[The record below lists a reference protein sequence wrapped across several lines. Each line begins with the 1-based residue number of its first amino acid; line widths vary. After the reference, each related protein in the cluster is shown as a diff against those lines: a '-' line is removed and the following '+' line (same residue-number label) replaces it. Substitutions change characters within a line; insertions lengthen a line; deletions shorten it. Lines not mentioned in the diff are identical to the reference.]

1 MFETTRK
8 KAEDAL
14 NTQAMTAAHATGSAG
29 QELKWVQRSARKQ
42 AYELRAE
49 EEVIGSLVWQR
60 GSLAV
65 GETADHRWTITREG
79 FLHRRVT
86 VRLADSELNT
96 AVFHPSWSGGGI
108 LELTS
113 GRVLRFQ
120 AANLWRSQWEWQET
134 EGEALVRFKSRRGFL
149 KSGAD
154 LEITSAAAG
163 FPELSL
169 LAVLGWYLIV
179 LGDRDSAASG
189 SSAAVIAATS
199 STSSS

>member
-1 MFETTRK
+1 VFETSRG
-8 KAEDAL
+8 KAEDTMNAK
-14 NTQAMTAAHATGSAG
+14 AMTAGGATAGAG
-29 QELKWVQRSARKQ
+29 QDLKWVQRSARKP
-42 AYELRAE
+42 AYELRAG

-65 GETADHRWTITREG
+65 GETADRRWTLKREG
-79 FLHRRVT
+79 FWHPRVT
-86 VRLADSELNT
+86 VRVQDSELNI
-96 AVFHPSWSGGGI
+96 AVFHPSWRGGGI
-108 LELTS
+108 LELTN
-113 GRVLRFQ
+113 GRILRFK
-120 AANLWRSQWEWQET
+120 AANLWRSQWDWQEA
-134 EGEALVRFKSRRGFL
+134 EGDALVRFRSQRGFF